1 MLIRYLV
8 LLVCCNMYFNINAQF
23 WACLDRQLFI
33 YRCFYQTRKWCSVYN
48 NKAVKIW
55 RQIQTFLDPIASKRM
70 EISNNY
76 FFKIIQ
82 INNTNDLMYK
92 WHFWSVCALCTRLSN
107 FLIKQWRI
115 GPGFADARVYSGSGP
130 GQDGD
135 HFIRWIV
142 KMLDCTQ
149 NIPPH
154 LTFIIDNDEIG
165 FQVYRFVCFNSRCLE
180 IC

>member
-1 MLIRYLV
+1 MFILHLVILIYF
-8 LLVCCNMYFNINAQF
+8 NMYCNIYALI

-33 YRCFYQTRKWCSVYN
+33 YRWFYQTRKYSCLHN
-48 NKAVKIW
+48 NGAVKIW
-55 RQIQTFLDPIASKRM
+55 RQIQTFLDPIASKRID
-70 EISNNY
+70 ISNNY

-82 INNTNDLMYK
+82 FNNTNDLMYK
-92 WHFWSVCALCTRLSN
+92 WHFWSVCALCTRLSK

-142 KMLDCTQ
+142 KMLDCTW

-154 LTFIIDNDEIG
+154 LTFIIDNDQIP
-165 FQVYRFVCFNSRCLE
+165 FQVYRFVCFNNRWLE
-180 IC
+180 TN